1 VPAGFLH
8 YALWIGGSALSLAVV
23 VTMVQRKLQREFP
36 FFFAY
41 AVFQVVS
48 APALFLLY
56 QRGVYANYF
65 YAYWVSSALGIGLG
79 LTVLYE
85 IFQHAFRPYAALR
98 GLGSMIFRWAALVL
112 LLAAV
117 ITALSAPVEQS
128 LLITA
133 ILSLERSI
141 RMMQCGLLILMLFF
155 SPQLGLSWRSHLFG
169 IAAGFGAYAGVSLT
183 LVSLKAQLGIPADA
197 AYSLINSG
205 AYTFAAALW
214 FSYLLAP
221 EPARLAVRVRPVPD
235 QWDFALQG
243 IGRTSAP
250 DSFLSN
256 MEKTV
261 DRILDESNGK
271 NGKNGQKH

>member
-1 VPAGFLH
+1 M
-8 YALWIGGSALSLAVV
+8 ALVLLKYGLWVGGWALSLAVV
-23 VTMVQRKLQREFP
+23 VAMVRRKLRPEFP
-36 FFFAY
+36 FFFSY
-41 AVFQVVS
+41 AAFQVVS
-48 APALFLLY
+48 VPAQFVLY
-56 QRGVYANYF
+56 QRGVYADYF

-79 LTVLYE
+79 LTVLFE

-117 ITALSAPVEQS
+117 ITALSAPTGQS
-128 LLITA
+128 PLITA

-169 IAAGFGAYAGVSLT
+169 IAAGFGSYAGVSLT
-183 LVSLKAQLGIPADA
+183 LVSLRVQLGIPGDT

-205 AYTFAAALW
+205 AYTFAALLW
-214 FSYLLAP
+214 FAYLLAP
-221 EPARLAVRVRPVPD
+221 EPARQAVRVQPVPD
-235 QWDFALQG
+235 SWDFALQG
-243 IGRTSAP
+243 IGRTQAP

-271 NGKNGQKH
+271 KH